1 MKRVIWVSC
10 TWLLLVG
17 CAQGSLRAGRDAAP
31 AQTRYQIV
39 PRVEHHQHIVGPMLL
54 SPPEPS
60 LPTIQLPAELDR
72 VLRERERISGTTA
85 PSELYTEDAQVLD
98 VSQAED
104 HWVRGR
110 AAAQRMASAYTP
122 DTRFVPNTYWV
133 DGSAGYI
140 SGVVRTGDSPV
151 DEMHFAF
158 GLKKDPRG
166 AWRIA
171 MEYATNKPPLTFAE
185 PITAEKL
192 IGHLDDAGIQRAVV
206 LSVAYWL
213 GSPLEE
219 RPVENER
226 AKVQEA
232 NDWTVE
238 QVALYPDRLVA
249 FCGVNPLKDYAIEEL
264 ARCAK
269 LPQVKGM
276 KLHFGNSGVDVKNP
290 EHLEQLRLFFRA
302 ANAHRMAIAVHLWTL
317 DKSYG
322 PEHSRI
328 FLNQILPEAP
338 DITVQIAHMGGAG
351 RYAYDEVL
359 AVFADAITAG
369 DPRMKNV
376 YFDLTTVVTDTQPPE
391 TLALIARRLRQ
402 IGLQRILF
410 GADTAIATRPP
421 PILAWATVRR
431 RLPLTDDE
439 LRIIADNV
447 APYLRQS
454 GGRAAA
460 ASGASP

>member
-1 MKRVIWVSC
+1 MKGVIQMKVRLGLC
-10 TWLLLVG
+10 AGVLLLG
-17 CAQGSLRAGRDAAP
+17 CAHGSMAPTVASTAP
-31 AQTRYQIV
+31 ARNRSQIV
-39 PRVEHHQHIVGPMLL
+39 PLVEHHQHIVGPMLL
-54 SPPEPS
+54 EPPEPP
-60 LPTIQLPAELDR
+60 LPTIKLPAELER

-85 PSELYTEDAQVLD
+85 PSELYTEDVQVLD
-98 VSQAED
+98 VSRAED

-122 DTRFVPNTYWV
+122 DTRFVPNEYWV

-140 SGVVRTGDSPV
+140 AGTVRTGDSTE

-158 GLKKDPRG
+158 GLKKDSRG
-166 AWRIA
+166 EWRIA
-171 MEYATNKPPLTFAE
+171 VEYATNKPPLTFAE

-206 LSVAYWL
+206 LSLAYWL
-213 GSPLEE
+213 GSPLREK
-219 RPVENER
+219 PVENEYAR
-226 AKVQEA
+226 VREA

-238 QVALYPDRLVA
+238 QVARYPERLVA
-249 FCGVNPLKDYAIEEL
+249 FCGVNPLKDYALEEVS
-264 ARCAK
+264 RCSR
-269 LPQVKGM
+269 LPQVRGM

-290 EHLEQLRLFFRA
+290 EHVEKLRRFFRA
-302 ANAHRMAIAVHLWTL
+302 ANDNRMALAVHLWTL

-322 PEHSRI
+322 AEHSKL
-328 FLNQILPEAP
+328 FLEQLLPEAP
-338 DITVQIAHMGGAG
+338 DVTIQIAHMAGGG
-351 RYAYDEVL
+351 RYAHDDAL

-376 YFDLTTVVTDTQPPE
+376 YFDLTTVVTDAQPPE

-410 GADTAIATRPP
+410 GADTAVATRPP
-421 PILAWATVRR
+421 PILAWATARR

-439 LRIIADNV
+439 LRVIANNV
-447 APYLRQS
+447 APYMH
-454 GGRAAA
+454 
-460 ASGASP
+460 